1 VRKIDFSKL
10 IQEEIKLVKLHE
22 AGEAAGKL
30 EIVKMSYEQAKTF
43 MEEID
48 LLDKV
53 DDFADKFA
61 YTQKLA
67 KLGRTKR
74 KDMPVID
81 DSDVKKFQMRLKL
94 GTIDVKK
101 PFAPTTDPK
110 NPWPE
115 GLGGWDAEDFVKRGL
130 KDGSKED
137 DKIGVTIKR
146 VEVGK
151 LKPIQ
156 KQIYFDKSMGMT
168 AKSGV
173 KNTLSFLGSKTFFV
187 ASDDNFIIDGHHRW
201 LSGIVLDPK
210 LKVNVLSIGLPIK
223 ELLPMTTA
231 YGDAIGNKRNQ

>member
-1 VRKIDFSKL
+1 MKKINFSKL
-10 IQEEIKLVKLHE
+10 MWEQIEVIKLHE
-22 AGEAAGKL
+22 EGEAAGKL
-30 EIVKMSYEQAKTF
+30 EVAKLSYEKAKAF
-43 MEEID
+43 MEEIG
-48 LLDKV
+48 LLSQV
-53 DDFADKFA
+53 DDFEEKFA

-67 KLGRTKR
+67 NLGSTKR

-81 DSDVKKFQMRLKL
+81 DKDVKKFQIRLKL
-94 GTIDVKK
+94 GTIDIKA
-101 PFAPTTDPK
+101 PFAPETNPK

-115 GLGGWDAEDFVKRGL
+115 GLSGWDAKDFVKRGL
-130 KDGSKED
+130 KDGSKTD
-137 DKIGVTIKR
+137 DKICITIKR

-173 KNTLSFLGSKTFFV
+173 KNTLNFLGNKTFFI

-210 LKVNVLSIGLPIK
+210 LKVNVLSIDLPIK
-223 ELLPMTTA
+223 ELLPMTIA